1 MISLFADKNTDEAT
15 MQLYD
20 VLEQFKLPEDVNV
33 TINNLPNAESG
44 LLFQEGKLVDIS
56 LANCYNMEDV
66 VVSLI
71 QLLSDYAVEKH
82 SKNGN
87 S

>member
-1 MISLFADKNTDEAT
+1 MISLFVDKNTDEAT

-20 VLEQFKLPEDVNV
+20 ILGQFNLPEDVNV

-44 LLFQEGKLVDIS
+44 VLFQEGTLIDIS
-56 LANCYNMEDV
+56 LANCFKMEDV